1 MAYVNKYDKSGECS
15 QVGHK
20 AEADFASLARDKGWK
35 ISAASKKD
43 NMHKHI
49 DFMMERSTSTNVDEY
64 MQVDVK
70 SRKKTSRKDKKFN
83 DDWIW
88 LEYQNVQG
96 KLGWLLGESS
106 HIVFEREN
114 EFVIV
119 PREKLLEWS
128 KKAIRDHNGGKMTIK
143 CKAKNARDARYKY
156 YTRWQRDDLLT
167 QVHYQDMIEGIA
179 DVEIWTK

>member
-1 MAYVNKYDKSGECS
+1 MSYINKYDRDGECS
-15 QVGHK
+15 KVGHK
-20 AEADFASLARDKGWK
+20 AESDFSTLARAKGWEV
-35 ISAASKKD
+35 SAASRKA

-49 DFMMERSTSTNVDEY
+49 DFIMEKPDTDEY

-88 LEYQNVQG
+88 LEYKNVQG
-96 KLGWLLGESS
+96 KSGWLLGEAS

-114 EFVIV
+114 EFLIV
-119 PREKLLEWS
+119 PRQALFEWS
-128 KKAIRDHNGGKMTIK
+128 KKEIAARNGGKMTIK
-143 CKAKNARDARYKY
+143 CKAKNSRDARYKY

-167 QVHYQDMIEGIA
+167 QIYYNDMVEGVSG
-179 DVEIWTK
+179 VEIWDK